1 MQKKSEAFPKK
12 IYLKPALEER
22 LAQILAVP
30 LTVAAAPF
38 GYGKTTAVKKVLLS
52 LSVDMLWDTCYT
64 GAEAAFWRCFVK
76 SLQTAGVDT
85 ASLTWQELPRNA
97 ATRQRVIEVLQ
108 ASNLK
113 KTVVFV
119 WNNYHLLGSEDCDKL
134 LLALAKADLPNWHF
148 VLLTQRPPDFTLD
161 ELVLKGECL
170 YLQPKDFA
178 FEVSDIIV
186 YYRKNGIVLERR
198 AAENLLAATEGWVS
212 ALYLYLRQYHNGQSP
227 QTGEELLR
235 LVQAVAYNSCSEAEK
250 TLLTELSILNED
262 FSGRQAAYVT
272 ENDAAPALLENLAL
286 RHGFISYE
294 LLRGQYH
301 IHNAF
306 KVYLQR
312 MGAELPD
319 TERRRL
325 CRRSGQW
332 YELQNDFLTAFCYY
346 HTAGDYDKMLT
357 VFEKD
362 RGCSFENNY
371 KNKIMAY
378 FGEAPETIRQKHI
391 KAGLIYALW
400 LFLSGENERL
410 QQEIRKLRKYI
421 GQLEDRQEREQCL
434 GELEFLL
441 GETQYN
447 DVEAMA
453 AYFKKSLQLLR
464 QPVRFFSPQTIWGGG
479 ANSILFMFYRQAGTL
494 QKTLDVFPQA
504 MAYYYRLVQNH
515 GAGSEYVLASEA
527 YFQRGYWEKAFIL
540 ATEALNVSRRNE
552 QVGVELCA
560 EFIALRISI
569 ALGNKKRVREISRRL
584 DALQTAV
591 QEHLYR
597 KTIEASRAWID
608 LQLGDKGKLLV
619 SWLQKGDFQKSGLLY
634 SAWGCLY
641 IVYGRRYLLLQKDYL
656 PLLGQLREFEA
667 AARSFNNFLLSI
679 YAAVYSAAAQDGLQH
694 ENEALS
700 ELNRALVLAAA
711 DGIVMPFVE
720 NFDVLEPLL
729 KKAAQQNSGEPELLA
744 KILEL
749 GAVYQENLKNIKHKA
764 SYIMGG
770 KTLTAREAEIA
781 NFVVQ
786 GRTNAEIAAEM
797 FIAEITVKK
806 ALQGIYRKLGVDT
819 RLELVMALNADS

>member
-262 FSGRQAAYVT
+262 FSGRQAAYIT

-312 MGAELPD
+312 LGAELPD

-641 IVYGRRYLLLQKDYL
+641 IVYGRYLLLQKDYL

-700 ELNRALVLAAA
+700 
-711 DGIVMPFVE
+711 
-720 NFDVLEPLL
+720 
-729 KKAAQQNSGEPELLA
+729 
-744 KILEL
+744 KILTCWNRCSKKQHSKT
-749 GAVYQENLKNIKHKA
+749 AVNRSCWQRYWSWVQ
-764 SYIMGG
+764 YI
-770 KTLTAREAEIA
+770 
-781 NFVVQ
+781 
-786 GRTNAEIAAEM
+786 
-797 FIAEITVKK
+797 
-806 ALQGIYRKLGVDT
+806 RKI
-819 RLELVMALNADS
+819 

>member
-85 ASLTWQELPRNA
+85 ASLTWQELPRNS

-108 ASNLK
+108 ASKLK

-262 FSGRQAAYVT
+262 FSGRQAAYIT

-312 MGAELPD
+312 LGAELPD

-552 QVGVELCA
+552 QVSVELCA

-641 IVYGRRYLLLQKDYL
+641 IVYGRYLLLQKDYL

-729 KKAAQQNSGEPELLA
+729 KKQHSKTAVNRSCWQRYWSWVQYIR
-744 KILEL
+744 KI
-749 GAVYQENLKNIKHKA
+749 
-764 SYIMGG
+764 
-770 KTLTAREAEIA
+770 
-781 NFVVQ
+781 
-786 GRTNAEIAAEM
+786 
-797 FIAEITVKK
+797 
-806 ALQGIYRKLGVDT
+806 
-819 RLELVMALNADS
+819 

>member
-262 FSGRQAAYVT
+262 FSGRQAAYIT

-312 MGAELPD
+312 LGAELPD

-641 IVYGRRYLLLQKDYL
+641 IVYGRYLLLQKDYL

-720 NFDVLEPLL
+720 KFLYAIIYINMAYHLQILL
-729 KKAAQQNSGEPELLA
+729 YIHILSIQTYWQ
-744 KILEL
+744 KI
-749 GAVYQENLKNIKHKA
+749 
-764 SYIMGG
+764 
-770 KTLTAREAEIA
+770 
-781 NFVVQ
+781 
-786 GRTNAEIAAEM
+786 
-797 FIAEITVKK
+797 
-806 ALQGIYRKLGVDT
+806 
-819 RLELVMALNADS
+819 

>member
-262 FSGRQAAYVT
+262 FSGRQAAYIT

-312 MGAELPD
+312 LGAELPD

-552 QVGVELCA
+552 QVSVELCA

-584 DALQTAV
+584 DTLQTAV

-641 IVYGRRYLLLQKDYL
+641 IVYGRYLLLQKDYL

-711 DGIVMPFVE
+711 DGIPFVE

>member
-108 ASNLK
+108 ASKLK

-134 LLALAKADLPNWHF
+134 LLSLAKADLPNCHF

-262 FSGRQAAYVT
+262 FSGRQAAYIT

-312 MGAELPD
+312 LGAELPD

-441 GETQYN
+441 GEIKYN

-504 MAYYYRLVQNH
+504 MAYYYRLMQNH

-527 YFQRGYWEKAFIL
+527 YFQCGHWERAFIL

-552 QVGVELCA
+552 QVSVELCA

-569 ALGNKKRVREISRRL
+569 ALGNKKRVREISRRM

-608 LQLGDKGKLLV
+608 LQLGDKGKMLI

-641 IVYGRRYLLLQKDYL
+641 IVYGRYLLLQKDYL
-656 PLLGQLREFEA
+656 PLLGQLREFDA
-667 AARSFNNFLLSI
+667 AAQSFNNFLLSI
-679 YAAVYSAAAQDGLQH
+679 YAAVYSAAAQNGLQH
-694 ENEALS
+694 EKEALS
-700 ELNRALVLAAA
+700 ELNRALGLAAA
-711 DGIVMPFVE
+711 DGIMMPFVE

-729 KKAAQQNSGEPELLA
+729 KKAA
-744 KILEL
+744 
-749 GAVYQENLKNIKHKA
+749 
-764 SYIMGG
+764 
-770 KTLTAREAEIA
+770 
-781 NFVVQ
+781 
-786 GRTNAEIAAEM
+786 
-797 FIAEITVKK
+797 
-806 ALQGIYRKLGVDT
+806 
-819 RLELVMALNADS
+819 

>member
-262 FSGRQAAYVT
+262 FSGRQAAYIT

-312 MGAELPD
+312 LGAELPD

-527 YFQRGYWEKAFIL
+527 YFQRGYWEK
-540 ATEALNVSRRNE
+540 
-552 QVGVELCA
+552 
-560 EFIALRISI
+560 
-569 ALGNKKRVREISRRL
+569 RL
-584 DALQTAV
+584 FWQ
-591 QEHLYR
+591 R
-597 KTIEASRAWID
+597 K
-608 LQLGDKGKLLV
+608 
-619 SWLQKGDFQKSGLLY
+619 
-634 SAWGCLY
+634 
-641 IVYGRRYLLLQKDYL
+641 
-656 PLLGQLREFEA
+656 
-667 AARSFNNFLLSI
+667 
-679 YAAVYSAAAQDGLQH
+679 H
-694 ENEALS
+694 
-700 ELNRALVLAAA
+700 
-711 DGIVMPFVE
+711 
-720 NFDVLEPLL
+720 
-729 KKAAQQNSGEPELLA
+729 
-744 KILEL
+744 
-749 GAVYQENLKNIKHKA
+749 
-764 SYIMGG
+764 
-770 KTLTAREAEIA
+770 
-781 NFVVQ
+781 
-786 GRTNAEIAAEM
+786 
-797 FIAEITVKK
+797 
-806 ALQGIYRKLGVDT
+806 
-819 RLELVMALNADS
+819 

>member
-38 GYGKTTAVKKVLLS
+38 RYGKTTAVKKVLLS

-312 MGAELPD
+312 LGAELPD

-464 QPVRFFSPQTIWGGG
+464 QPVRFFSTQTIWGGG

-552 QVGVELCA
+552 QVSVELCA

-597 KTIEASRAWID
+597 KTIEASRAC
-608 LQLGDKGKLLV
+608 
-619 SWLQKGDFQKSGLLY
+619 SWGTRANCSL
-634 SAWGCLY
+634 AGC
-641 IVYGRRYLLLQKDYL
+641 RRAIF
-656 PLLGQLREFEA
+656 R
-667 AARSFNNFLLSI
+667 
-679 YAAVYSAAAQDGLQH
+679 
-694 ENEALS
+694 
-700 ELNRALVLAAA
+700 NRVCF
-711 DGIVMPFVE
+711 IQP
-720 NFDVLEPLL
+720 
-729 KKAAQQNSGEPELLA
+729 
-744 KILEL
+744 
-749 GAVYQENLKNIKHKA
+749 GAVYISFMDAIYCCRRTICRFWGSCVNLK
-764 SYIMGG
+764 
-770 KTLTAREAEIA
+770 R
-781 NFVVQ
+781 
-786 GRTNAEIAAEM
+786 R
-797 FIAEITVKK
+797 
-806 ALQGIYRKLGVDT
+806 RGV
-819 RLELVMALNADS
+819 LIIFY

>member
-262 FSGRQAAYVT
+262 FSGRQAAYIT

-312 MGAELPD
+312 LGAELPD

-464 QPVRFFSPQTIWGGG
+464 PVRFFSPQTIWGGG

-552 QVGVELCA
+552 QVSVELCA

-641 IVYGRRYLLLQKDYL
+641 IVYGRYLLLQKDYL

-667 AARSFNNFLLSI
+667 ASRSFNNFLLSI

-819 RLELVMALNADS
+819 RLELVMALNADM

>member
-12 IYLKPALEER
+12 IHLKPALEER

-108 ASNLK
+108 ASKLK

-262 FSGRQAAYVT
+262 FSGRQAAYIT

-312 MGAELPD
+312 LGAELPD

-552 QVGVELCA
+552 QVSVELCA

-641 IVYGRRYLLLQKDYL
+641 IVYGRYLLLQKDYL

-749 GAVYQENLKNIKHKA
+749 GAVYQENLKISSTKLRI
-764 SYIMGG
+764 SW
-770 KTLTAREAEIA
+770 
-781 NFVVQ
+781 
-786 GRTNAEIAAEM
+786 AA
-797 FIAEITVKK
+797 
-806 ALQGIYRKLGVDT
+806 KL
-819 RLELVMALNADS
+819 

>member
-262 FSGRQAAYVT
+262 FSGRQAAYIT

-312 MGAELPD
+312 LGAELPD

-552 QVGVELCA
+552 QVSVELCA

-569 ALGNKKRVREISRRL
+569 ALGNKNVSVRSADGWILCRR
-584 DALQTAV
+584 QC
-591 QEHLYR
+591 R
-597 KTIEASRAWID
+597 
-608 LQLGDKGKLLV
+608 
-619 SWLQKGDFQKSGLLY
+619 
-634 SAWGCLY
+634 
-641 IVYGRRYLLLQKDYL
+641 
-656 PLLGQLREFEA
+656 
-667 AARSFNNFLLSI
+667 SI
-679 YAAVYSAAAQDGLQH
+679 YTAKLSKPAAPGSICSWGIRANCSLAGCRRVIFR
-694 ENEALS
+694 
-700 ELNRALVLAAA
+700 NRVCF
-711 DGIVMPFVE
+711 IQP
-720 NFDVLEPLL
+720 
-729 KKAAQQNSGEPELLA
+729 
-744 KILEL
+744 
-749 GAVYQENLKNIKHKA
+749 GAVYISFMDAIYCCRRTICRFWGSCVNLK
-764 SYIMGG
+764 
-770 KTLTAREAEIA
+770 R
-781 NFVVQ
+781 
-786 GRTNAEIAAEM
+786 R
-797 FIAEITVKK
+797 
-806 ALQGIYRKLGVDT
+806 RGV
-819 RLELVMALNADS
+819 LIIFY

>member
-76 SLQTAGVDT
+76 SLQTAGVNT

-262 FSGRQAAYVT
+262 FSGRQAAYIT

-312 MGAELPD
+312 LGAELPD

-410 QQEIRKLRKYI
+410 QEEIRKLRKYI

-641 IVYGRRYLLLQKDYL
+641 IVYGRYLLLQKDYL

-729 KKAAQQNSGEPELLA
+729 KKAAQQNSGGSELLA

>member
-108 ASNLK
+108 ASKLK

-262 FSGRQAAYVT
+262 FSGRQAAYIT

-312 MGAELPD
+312 LGAELPD

-552 QVGVELCA
+552 QVSVELCA

-584 DALQTAV
+584 DTLQTAV

-641 IVYGRRYLLLQKDYL
+641 IVYGRYLLLQKDYL

-786 GRTNAEIAAEM
+786 GSRTNAEIAAEM

>member
-108 ASNLK
+108 ASKLK

-148 VLLTQRPPDFTLD
+148 VLLAQRPPDFTLD

-262 FSGRQAAYVT
+262 FSGRQAAYIT

-312 MGAELPD
+312 LGAELPD

-332 YELQNDFLTAFCYY
+332 YELQNYFLTAFCYY

-552 QVGVELCA
+552 QVSVELCV
-560 EFIALRISI
+560 L
-569 ALGNKKRVREISRRL
+569 N
-584 DALQTAV
+584 
-591 QEHLYR
+591 
-597 KTIEASRAWID
+597 
-608 LQLGDKGKLLV
+608 
-619 SWLQKGDFQKSGLLY
+619 
-634 SAWGCLY
+634 
-641 IVYGRRYLLLQKDYL
+641 LLLCV
-656 PLLGQLREFEA
+656 
-667 AARSFNNFLLSI
+667 S
-679 YAAVYSAAAQDGLQH
+679 V
-694 ENEALS
+694 
-700 ELNRALVLAAA
+700 
-711 DGIVMPFVE
+711 
-720 NFDVLEPLL
+720 
-729 KKAAQQNSGEPELLA
+729 
-744 KILEL
+744 
-749 GAVYQENLKNIKHKA
+749 
-764 SYIMGG
+764 
-770 KTLTAREAEIA
+770 
-781 NFVVQ
+781 
-786 GRTNAEIAAEM
+786 
-797 FIAEITVKK
+797 
-806 ALQGIYRKLGVDT
+806 
-819 RLELVMALNADS
+819 

>member
-108 ASNLK
+108 ASKLK

-148 VLLTQRPPDFTLD
+148 VLLAQRPPDFTLD

-262 FSGRQAAYVT
+262 FSGRQAAYIT

-312 MGAELPD
+312 LGAELPD

-332 YELQNDFLTAFCYY
+332 YELQNYFLTAFCYY

-552 QVGVELCA
+552 QVSVELCA

-608 LQLGDKGKLLV
+608 L
-619 SWLQKGDFQKSGLLY
+619 
-634 SAWGCLY
+634 
-641 IVYGRRYLLLQKDYL
+641 
-656 PLLGQLREFEA
+656 
-667 AARSFNNFLLSI
+667 
-679 YAAVYSAAAQDGLQH
+679 
-694 ENEALS
+694 
-700 ELNRALVLAAA
+700 
-711 DGIVMPFVE
+711 
-720 NFDVLEPLL
+720 
-729 KKAAQQNSGEPELLA
+729 
-744 KILEL
+744 
-749 GAVYQENLKNIKHKA
+749 
-764 SYIMGG
+764 
-770 KTLTAREAEIA
+770 
-781 NFVVQ
+781 
-786 GRTNAEIAAEM
+786 
-797 FIAEITVKK
+797 
-806 ALQGIYRKLGVDT
+806 
-819 RLELVMALNADS
+819 

>member
-76 SLQTAGVDT
+76 SLQTAGVNT

-262 FSGRQAAYVT
+262 FSGRQAAYIT

-312 MGAELPD
+312 LGAELPD

-410 QQEIRKLRKYI
+410 QEEIRKLRKYI

-641 IVYGRRYLLLQKDYL
+641 IVYGLC
-656 PLLGQLREFEA
+656 G
-667 AARSFNNFLLSI
+667 
-679 YAAVYSAAAQDGLQH
+679 GLYPYRP
-694 ENEALS
+694 E
-700 ELNRALVLAAA
+700 R
-711 DGIVMPFVE
+711 GI
-720 NFDVLEPLL
+720 
-729 KKAAQQNSGEPELLA
+729 
-744 KILEL
+744 
-749 GAVYQENLKNIKHKA
+749 
-764 SYIMGG
+764 
-770 KTLTAREAEIA
+770 
-781 NFVVQ
+781 
-786 GRTNAEIAAEM
+786 
-797 FIAEITVKK
+797 
-806 ALQGIYRKLGVDT
+806 
-819 RLELVMALNADS
+819 

>member
-312 MGAELPD
+312 LGAELPD

-464 QPVRFFSPQTIWGGG
+464 QPVRFFSTQTIWGGG

-552 QVGVELCA
+552 QVSVELCA

-641 IVYGRRYLLLQKDYL
+641 IVYGRYLLLQKDYL
-656 PLLGQLREFEA
+656 PLLGQ
-667 AARSFNNFLLSI
+667 
-679 YAAVYSAAAQDGLQH
+679 QH

>member
-108 ASNLK
+108 ASKLK

-119 WNNYHLLGSEDCDKL
+119 WNNYHLLGSEDCDNL

-227 QTGEELLR
+227 QTGEELLL

-262 FSGRQAAYVT
+262 FSGRQAAYIT

-312 MGAELPD
+312 LGAELPD

-641 IVYGRRYLLLQKDYL
+641 IV
-656 PLLGQLREFEA
+656 
-667 AARSFNNFLLSI
+667 
-679 YAAVYSAAAQDGLQH
+679 
-694 ENEALS
+694 
-700 ELNRALVLAAA
+700 
-711 DGIVMPFVE
+711 
-720 NFDVLEPLL
+720 
-729 KKAAQQNSGEPELLA
+729 
-744 KILEL
+744 
-749 GAVYQENLKNIKHKA
+749 
-764 SYIMGG
+764 
-770 KTLTAREAEIA
+770 
-781 NFVVQ
+781 
-786 GRTNAEIAAEM
+786 
-797 FIAEITVKK
+797 
-806 ALQGIYRKLGVDT
+806 
-819 RLELVMALNADS
+819 

>member
-262 FSGRQAAYVT
+262 FSGRQAAYIT

-312 MGAELPD
+312 LGAELPD

-434 GELEFLL
+434 GELELLL

-552 QVGVELCA
+552 QVSVELCA

-569 ALGNKKRVREISRRL
+569 ALGNKK
-584 DALQTAV
+584 T
-591 QEHLYR
+591 
-597 KTIEASRAWID
+597 
-608 LQLGDKGKLLV
+608 
-619 SWLQKGDFQKSGLLY
+619 
-634 SAWGCLY
+634 C
-641 IVYGRRYLLLQKDYL
+641 
-656 PLLGQLREFEA
+656 P
-667 AARSFNNFLLSI
+667 
-679 YAAVYSAAAQDGLQH
+679 
-694 ENEALS
+694 
-700 ELNRALVLAAA
+700 
-711 DGIVMPFVE
+711 
-720 NFDVLEPLL
+720 
-729 KKAAQQNSGEPELLA
+729 
-744 KILEL
+744 
-749 GAVYQENLKNIKHKA
+749 
-764 SYIMGG
+764 
-770 KTLTAREAEIA
+770 
-781 NFVVQ
+781 
-786 GRTNAEIAAEM
+786 
-797 FIAEITVKK
+797 
-806 ALQGIYRKLGVDT
+806 
-819 RLELVMALNADS
+819 

>member
-97 ATRQRVIEVLQ
+97 ATRQRVFEVLQ

-262 FSGRQAAYVT
+262 FSGRQAAYIT

-312 MGAELPD
+312 LGAELPD

-560 EFIALRISI
+560 EFISLRISI
-569 ALGNKKRVREISRRL
+569 ALGYIKRVREI
-584 DALQTAV
+584 
-591 QEHLYR
+591 
-597 KTIEASRAWID
+597 
-608 LQLGDKGKLLV
+608 
-619 SWLQKGDFQKSGLLY
+619 
-634 SAWGCLY
+634 C
-641 IVYGRRYLLLQKDYL
+641 
-656 PLLGQLREFEA
+656 
-667 AARSFNNFLLSI
+667 
-679 YAAVYSAAAQDGLQH
+679 
-694 ENEALS
+694 
-700 ELNRALVLAAA
+700 
-711 DGIVMPFVE
+711 
-720 NFDVLEPLL
+720 
-729 KKAAQQNSGEPELLA
+729 
-744 KILEL
+744 
-749 GAVYQENLKNIKHKA
+749 
-764 SYIMGG
+764 
-770 KTLTAREAEIA
+770 
-781 NFVVQ
+781 
-786 GRTNAEIAAEM
+786 
-797 FIAEITVKK
+797 
-806 ALQGIYRKLGVDT
+806 
-819 RLELVMALNADS
+819 

>member
-108 ASNLK
+108 ASSLK

-312 MGAELPD
+312 LGAELPD

-552 QVGVELCA
+552 QVGVEL
-560 EFIALRISI
+560 
-569 ALGNKKRVREISRRL
+569 
-584 DALQTAV
+584 AV
-591 QEHLYR
+591 
-597 KTIEASRAWID
+597 
-608 LQLGDKGKLLV
+608 
-619 SWLQKGDFQKSGLLY
+619 
-634 SAWGCLY
+634 C
-641 IVYGRRYLLLQKDYL
+641 
-656 PLLGQLREFEA
+656 
-667 AARSFNNFLLSI
+667 
-679 YAAVYSAAAQDGLQH
+679 
-694 ENEALS
+694 
-700 ELNRALVLAAA
+700 
-711 DGIVMPFVE
+711 
-720 NFDVLEPLL
+720 
-729 KKAAQQNSGEPELLA
+729 
-744 KILEL
+744 
-749 GAVYQENLKNIKHKA
+749 
-764 SYIMGG
+764 
-770 KTLTAREAEIA
+770 
-781 NFVVQ
+781 
-786 GRTNAEIAAEM
+786 
-797 FIAEITVKK
+797 
-806 ALQGIYRKLGVDT
+806 
-819 RLELVMALNADS
+819 

>member
-76 SLQTAGVDT
+76 SLQTAGVNT

-262 FSGRQAAYVT
+262 FSGRQAAYIT

-312 MGAELPD
+312 LGAELPD

-410 QQEIRKLRKYI
+410 QEEIRKLRKYI

-641 IVYGRRYLLLQKDYL
+641 IVYGRYLLL
-656 PLLGQLREFEA
+656 
-667 AARSFNNFLLSI
+667 
-679 YAAVYSAAAQDGLQH
+679 
-694 ENEALS
+694 
-700 ELNRALVLAAA
+700 
-711 DGIVMPFVE
+711 
-720 NFDVLEPLL
+720 
-729 KKAAQQNSGEPELLA
+729 
-744 KILEL
+744 
-749 GAVYQENLKNIKHKA
+749 
-764 SYIMGG
+764 
-770 KTLTAREAEIA
+770 
-781 NFVVQ
+781 
-786 GRTNAEIAAEM
+786 
-797 FIAEITVKK
+797 
-806 ALQGIYRKLGVDT
+806 
-819 RLELVMALNADS
+819 

>member
-108 ASNLK
+108 ASKLK

-262 FSGRQAAYVT
+262 FSGRQAAYIT

-312 MGAELPD
+312 LGAELPD

-552 QVGVELCA
+552 QVSVELCA

-584 DALQTAV
+584 DTLQTAV

-641 IVYGRRYLLLQKDYL
+641 IVYGRYLLLQKDYL

-700 ELNRALVLAAA
+700 ELNRVLVLAAA

-729 KKAAQQNSGEPELLA
+729 KKAAQ
-744 KILEL
+744 
-749 GAVYQENLKNIKHKA
+749 
-764 SYIMGG
+764 
-770 KTLTAREAEIA
+770 
-781 NFVVQ
+781 
-786 GRTNAEIAAEM
+786 
-797 FIAEITVKK
+797 
-806 ALQGIYRKLGVDT
+806 
-819 RLELVMALNADS
+819 

>member
-38 GYGKTTAVKKVLLS
+38 GYGKTTAVKKVLFS

-312 MGAELPD
+312 LGAELPD

-346 HTAGDYDKMLT
+346 HAAGDYDKMLT

-378 FGEAPETIRQKHI
+378 IGEAPETIRQKHI

-410 QQEIRKLRKYI
+410 QEEIRKLRKYI

-552 QVGVELCA
+552 QVSVELCA

-584 DALQTAV
+584 DALQTTV

-597 KTIEASRAWID
+597 KTIEASRASIC
-608 LQLGDKGKLLV
+608 
-619 SWLQKGDFQKSGLLY
+619 SWGTRANCSL
-634 SAWGCLY
+634 AGC
-641 IVYGRRYLLLQKDYL
+641 RRAIF
-656 PLLGQLREFEA
+656 R
-667 AARSFNNFLLSI
+667 
-679 YAAVYSAAAQDGLQH
+679 
-694 ENEALS
+694 
-700 ELNRALVLAAA
+700 NRVCF
-711 DGIVMPFVE
+711 IQP
-720 NFDVLEPLL
+720 
-729 KKAAQQNSGEPELLA
+729 
-744 KILEL
+744 
-749 GAVYQENLKNIKHKA
+749 GAVYISFMDAIYCCRRTICRFWGSCVNLK
-764 SYIMGG
+764 
-770 KTLTAREAEIA
+770 R
-781 NFVVQ
+781 
-786 GRTNAEIAAEM
+786 R
-797 FIAEITVKK
+797 
-806 ALQGIYRKLGVDT
+806 RGV
-819 RLELVMALNADS
+819 LIIFY

>member
-108 ASNLK
+108 ASKLK

-134 LLALAKADLPNWHF
+134 LLSLAKADLPNCHF

-262 FSGRQAAYVT
+262 FSGRQAAYIT

-312 MGAELPD
+312 LGAELPD

-441 GETQYN
+441 GEIKYN

-504 MAYYYRLVQNH
+504 MAYYYRLMQNH

-527 YFQRGYWEKAFIL
+527 YFQCGHWERAFIL

-552 QVGVELCA
+552 QVSVELCA

-569 ALGNKKRVREISRRL
+569 ALGNKNVSVRSADGWMLCRR
-584 DALQTAV
+584 QC
-591 QEHLYR
+591 R
-597 KTIEASRAWID
+597 
-608 LQLGDKGKLLV
+608 
-619 SWLQKGDFQKSGLLY
+619 
-634 SAWGCLY
+634 
-641 IVYGRRYLLLQKDYL
+641 
-656 PLLGQLREFEA
+656 
-667 AARSFNNFLLSI
+667 SI
-679 YAAVYSAAAQDGLQH
+679 YTAKLSKPAAPGSICSWGTRARCSLAGCRRAIFR
-694 ENEALS
+694 
-700 ELNRALVLAAA
+700 NR
-711 DGIVMPFVE
+711 GCFIQP
-720 NFDVLEPLL
+720 
-729 KKAAQQNSGEPELLA
+729 
-744 KILEL
+744 
-749 GAVYQENLKNIKHKA
+749 GAVYISFMDAICCCRRITCRFWGSCANL
-764 SYIMGG
+764 
-770 KTLTAREAEIA
+770 
-781 NFVVQ
+781 
-786 GRTNAEIAAEM
+786 
-797 FIAEITVKK
+797 
-806 ALQGIYRKLGVDT
+806 T
-819 RLELVMALNADS
+819 RRRRVLIIFC

>member
-108 ASNLK
+108 ASKLK

-262 FSGRQAAYVT
+262 FSGRQAAYIT

-312 MGAELPD
+312 LGAELPD

-453 AYFKKSLQLLR
+453 AYFKKSLLLR

-552 QVGVELCA
+552 QVSVELCA

-584 DALQTAV
+584 DTLQTAV

-641 IVYGRRYLLLQKDYL
+641 IVYGRYLLLQKDYL

>member
-108 ASNLK
+108 ASKLK

-262 FSGRQAAYVT
+262 FSGRQAAYIT

-312 MGAELPD
+312 LGAELPD

-552 QVGVELCA
+552 QVSVELCA

-641 IVYGRRYLLLQKDYL
+641 IVYGRYYCCRRTICRFW
-656 PLLGQLREFEA
+656 G
-667 AARSFNNFLLSI
+667 SC
-679 YAAVYSAAAQDGLQH
+679 V
-694 ENEALS
+694 
-700 ELNRALVLAAA
+700 
-711 DGIVMPFVE
+711 
-720 NFDVLEPLL
+720 
-729 KKAAQQNSGEPELLA
+729 
-744 KILEL
+744 
-749 GAVYQENLKNIKHKA
+749 NLK
-764 SYIMGG
+764 
-770 KTLTAREAEIA
+770 R
-781 NFVVQ
+781 
-786 GRTNAEIAAEM
+786 R
-797 FIAEITVKK
+797 
-806 ALQGIYRKLGVDT
+806 RGV
-819 RLELVMALNADS
+819 LIIFY

>member
-108 ASNLK
+108 ASKLK

-262 FSGRQAAYVT
+262 FSGRQAAYIT

-312 MGAELPD
+312 LGAELPD

-527 YFQRGYWEKAFIL
+527 YFQRGYLEKAFIL

-552 QVGVELCA
+552 QVSVELCA

-569 ALGNKKRVREISRRL
+569 ALGNKKRVREISRR
-584 DALQTAV
+584 QC
-591 QEHLYR
+591 R
-597 KTIEASRAWID
+597 
-608 LQLGDKGKLLV
+608 
-619 SWLQKGDFQKSGLLY
+619 
-634 SAWGCLY
+634 
-641 IVYGRRYLLLQKDYL
+641 
-656 PLLGQLREFEA
+656 
-667 AARSFNNFLLSI
+667 SI
-679 YAAVYSAAAQDGLQH
+679 YTAKLSKPAAPGSICSWGTRANCSLAGCRRVIFR
-694 ENEALS
+694 
-700 ELNRALVLAAA
+700 NRVCF
-711 DGIVMPFVE
+711 IQP
-720 NFDVLEPLL
+720 
-729 KKAAQQNSGEPELLA
+729 
-744 KILEL
+744 
-749 GAVYQENLKNIKHKA
+749 GAVYISFMDA
-764 SYIMGG
+764 IYCC
-770 KTLTAREAEIA
+770 R
-781 NFVVQ
+781 
-786 GRTNAEIAAEM
+786 RTICR
-797 FIAEITVKK
+797 F
-806 ALQGIYRKLGVDT
+806 
-819 RLELVMALNADS
+819 

>member
-108 ASNLK
+108 ASKLK

-262 FSGRQAAYVT
+262 FSGRQAAYIT

-312 MGAELPD
+312 LGAELPD

-552 QVGVELCA
+552 QVSVELCA

-584 DALQTAV
+584 DTLQTAV

-641 IVYGRRYLLLQKDYL
+641 IVYGRYLLLQKDYL
-656 PLLGQLREFEA
+656 PLLGQLREFLII
-667 AARSFNNFLLSI
+667 F
-679 YAAVYSAAAQDGLQH
+679 Y
-694 ENEALS
+694 
-700 ELNRALVLAAA
+700 
-711 DGIVMPFVE
+711 
-720 NFDVLEPLL
+720 
-729 KKAAQQNSGEPELLA
+729 
-744 KILEL
+744 
-749 GAVYQENLKNIKHKA
+749 
-764 SYIMGG
+764 
-770 KTLTAREAEIA
+770 
-781 NFVVQ
+781 
-786 GRTNAEIAAEM
+786 
-797 FIAEITVKK
+797 
-806 ALQGIYRKLGVDT
+806 
-819 RLELVMALNADS
+819 

>member
-76 SLQTAGVDT
+76 SLQTAGVNT

-262 FSGRQAAYVT
+262 FSGRQAAYIT

-312 MGAELPD
+312 LGAELPD

-410 QQEIRKLRKYI
+410 QEEIRKLRKYI

-641 IVYGRRYLLLQKDYL
+641 IVYGRYLLLQKDYL

-700 ELNRALVLAAA
+700 ELNRALDLAAS

-729 KKAAQQNSGEPELLA
+729 KKPHSKTAAARSCWQRYWSWVQYIR
-744 KILEL
+744 KI
-749 GAVYQENLKNIKHKA
+749 
-764 SYIMGG
+764 
-770 KTLTAREAEIA
+770 
-781 NFVVQ
+781 
-786 GRTNAEIAAEM
+786 
-797 FIAEITVKK
+797 
-806 ALQGIYRKLGVDT
+806 
-819 RLELVMALNADS
+819 

>member
-312 MGAELPD
+312 LGAELPD

-552 QVGVELCA
+552 QVSVELCA

-584 DALQTAV
+584 DTLQTAV

-641 IVYGRRYLLLQKDYL
+641 IVYGRYLLLQKDYL

-667 AARSFNNFLLSI
+667 AARSFNNFLL
-679 YAAVYSAAAQDGLQH
+679 
-694 ENEALS
+694 
-700 ELNRALVLAAA
+700 VLRHRT
-711 DGIVMPFVE
+711 VCSM
-720 NFDVLEPLL
+720 
-729 KKAAQQNSGEPELLA
+729 
-744 KILEL
+744 
-749 GAVYQENLKNIKHKA
+749 
-764 SYIMGG
+764 
-770 KTLTAREAEIA
+770 KT
-781 NFVVQ
+781 
-786 GRTNAEIAAEM
+786 
-797 FIAEITVKK
+797 
-806 ALQGIYRKLGVDT
+806 KL
-819 RLELVMALNADS
+819 

>member
-108 ASNLK
+108 ASKLK

-119 WNNYHLLGSEDCDKL
+119 WNNYHLLGSEDCDNL
-134 LLALAKADLPNWHF
+134 LLALAKADLPNCHF

-227 QTGEELLR
+227 QTGEELLL

-262 FSGRQAAYVT
+262 FSGRQAAYIT

-312 MGAELPD
+312 LGAELPD

-634 SAWGCLY
+634 SAW
-641 IVYGRRYLLLQKDYL
+641 
-656 PLLGQLREFEA
+656 
-667 AARSFNNFLLSI
+667 
-679 YAAVYSAAAQDGLQH
+679 AVYISFMDAIYCCRRTICRFWG
-694 ENEALS
+694 S
-700 ELNRALVLAAA
+700 CV
-711 DGIVMPFVE
+711 
-720 NFDVLEPLL
+720 
-729 KKAAQQNSGEPELLA
+729 
-744 KILEL
+744 
-749 GAVYQENLKNIKHKA
+749 NLK
-764 SYIMGG
+764 
-770 KTLTAREAEIA
+770 R
-781 NFVVQ
+781 
-786 GRTNAEIAAEM
+786 R
-797 FIAEITVKK
+797 
-806 ALQGIYRKLGVDT
+806 RGV
-819 RLELVMALNADS
+819 LIIFY